1 MQCSQVSNSYCIT
14 PDLSLKLFNHH
25 TSNQA
30 YCIKS
35 QAYCIKSN
43 SQWDLKQQTR
53 TGLKPERKNS
63 LY

>member
-30 YCIKS
+30 YCS
-35 QAYCIKSN
+35 KSN